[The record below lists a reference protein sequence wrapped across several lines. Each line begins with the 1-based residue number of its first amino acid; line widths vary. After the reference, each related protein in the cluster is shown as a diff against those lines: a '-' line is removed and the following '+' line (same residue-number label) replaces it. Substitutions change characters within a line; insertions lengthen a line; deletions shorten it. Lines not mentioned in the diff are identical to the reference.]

1 MDEALELVDNYQT
14 LESLISVIIHLLF
27 LENNININSFGK
39 HVK

>member
-14 LESLISVIIHLLF
+14 LKSLISVIIHLLF
-27 LENNININSFGK
+27 LENNINIYSFGI